1 MGQYKKGFVIIID
14 DITEVK
20 KLQKEL
26 IRSEK
31 LASLGELSS
40 GVAHEI
46 RNPLGIIKAIEQT
59 MSNHEAVKELDFG
72 IP

>member
-1 MGQYKKGFVIIID
+1 M
-14 DITEVK
+14 
-20 KLQKEL
+20 
-26 IRSEK
+26 
-31 LASLGELSS
+31 ASLGELSS